1 MMALSREPRDG
12 KGAMRYFRRG
22 LVGVVIAAA
31 LSLPTNA
38 GFAASF
44 TVDSIGDGADSS
56 TIDGVCDDGTGKC
69 TLRAAI
75 MQANATAGAD
85 VIAFNI
91 PPGGPRTIQP
101 LTALPAI
108 SEPVTI
114 DGSTQPGFA
123 GMPIIELD
131 GTNTLGN
138 AVGLWITAGGST
150 IRGLVINSFIPPT
163 FTGICPA
170 GILIQQNG
178 GNLVEDNFLGTDLA
192 GTTRRPNC
200 VGVAIDN
207 TPNNTI
213 GGTGAN
219 ARNVISGNGTSNQ
232 VSGVGVAVL
241 GPAAIDNKVQA
252 NYIGT
257 DRTGGTALG
266 NLSAGV
272 AIDGASRTI
281 VGGTVDGGRNVISG
295 NGSGVDMR
303 PDLSSGAIPRENVL
317 QGNFIG
323 TEATGTRDLGNGRG
337 VEIQGDDNVIGGP
350 TAQERNIISGNDD
363 NGIQIG
369 GGPGS
374 AGRRNLVKGNFIG
387 VDLNGA
393 PLGNSNGG
401 AEILFTNDNTLTG
414 NVIAYNASLPGSGA
428 GGVNVDCGTG
438 NAIRSNSIFSN
449 VGLGIELAAGTDCA
463 RDGVT
468 PNDPLDLDS
477 GSNNLQNYPVLT
489 SANSSGGGST
499 ISGTL
504 NSSPSA
510 SFAIDFFASGQC
522 DASLNGEGQRFLGS
536 TSVTTDAA
544 GNASFTASLPGVS
557 LDTDN
562 DGVNETVTST
572 ATDAGGNSSEFSRCF
587 GSGDNC
593 PTVANPEQADANTNG
608 IGDACDPGDTDNDG
622 FSDRVEYHVGTSRLL
637 SCGTDAWPPDI
648 NNDGHVDIIG
658 DISQVAGQ
666 FGNRVPPAPARYDI
680 APDPP
685 DALIDVIGD
694 ISRLAGLFAQSCTP

>member
-219 ARNVISGNGTSNQ
+219 ARNVISGNGTQ
-232 VSGVGVAVL
+232 
-241 GPAAIDNKVQA
+241 
-252 NYIGT
+252 T
-257 DRTGGTALG
+257 
-266 NLSAGV
+266 
-272 AIDGASRTI
+272 
-281 VGGTVDGGRNVISG
+281 
-295 NGSGVDMR
+295 
-303 PDLSSGAIPRENVL
+303 
-317 QGNFIG
+317 
-323 TEATGTRDLGNGRG
+323 
-337 VEIQGDDNVIGGP
+337 
-350 TAQERNIISGNDD
+350 
-363 NGIQIG
+363 
-369 GGPGS
+369 
-374 AGRRNLVKGNFIG
+374 
-387 VDLNGA
+387 
-393 PLGNSNGG
+393 
-401 AEILFTNDNTLTG
+401 
-414 NVIAYNASLPGSGA
+414 
-428 GGVNVDCGTG
+428 
-438 NAIRSNSIFSN
+438 
-449 VGLGIELAAGTDCA
+449 
-463 RDGVT
+463 
-468 PNDPLDLDS
+468 
-477 GSNNLQNYPVLT
+477 
-489 SANSSGGGST
+489 
-499 ISGTL
+499 
-504 NSSPSA
+504 
-510 SFAIDFFASGQC
+510 
-522 DASLNGEGQRFLGS
+522 
-536 TSVTTDAA
+536 
-544 GNASFTASLPGVS
+544 
-557 LDTDN
+557 
-562 DGVNETVTST
+562 
-572 ATDAGGNSSEFSRCF
+572 
-587 GSGDNC
+587 
-593 PTVANPEQADANTNG
+593 
-608 IGDACDPGDTDNDG
+608 
-622 FSDRVEYHVGTSRLL
+622 
-637 SCGTDAWPPDI
+637 
-648 NNDGHVDIIG
+648 
-658 DISQVAGQ
+658 
-666 FGNRVPPAPARYDI
+666 
-680 APDPP
+680 
-685 DALIDVIGD
+685 
-694 ISRLAGLFAQSCTP
+694 